1 MSDKPSESA
10 VDKEVP
16 SLQQLRGS
24 IDSIDQ
30 QIHRLLNQRAVC
42 AQQVADAKFI
52 EFEAAKAAGEDPQEV
67 LFYRP
72 EREAQVLRKVIDRN
86 DGPLNGKVVA
96 HIFREIMSACLA
108 LEKPMQVAYLGPEG
122 TFTQAAA
129 VKHFG
134 HGVIPQPQQTIA
146 NVFSQVEAGD
156 SNYGVVPVE
165 NSTEGMVTHTLDSF
179 LNSSLKICG
188 EVELRIELHLMAQ
201 DGVKPDSIKTIVAHQ
216 QALAQ
221 SRQWLDKHWP
231 HVERVAVSS
240 NGEGAKMAAA
250 DPAVAA
256 VAGNM
261 ALEEYNLVSL
271 SSSIEDFS
279 NNTTRFLIIGREPVG
294 ASGSDKTSIAVT
306 TRNKPGALFHLLQP
320 FQDAGVMLTRI
331 DTRPSRTETWTYV
344 FFMEF
349 EGHVD
354 DPKVNNIIEALTEQ
368 SVVIKHLGSYPKA
381 AL

>member
-1 MSDKPSESA
+1 MDDSSKNNP
-10 VDKEVP
+10 VP
-16 SLQQLRGS
+16 TLTELRGS
-24 IDSIDQ
+24 IDSIDR
-30 QIHRLLNQRAVC
+30 QIHSLLNKRAIC

-52 EFEAAKAAGEDPQEV
+52 EFEAAKAAGENPQEV

-72 EREAQVLRKVIDRN
+72 EREAQVLRKVMERN
-86 DGPLNGKVVA
+86 EGPLDSKVVA

-134 HGVIPQPQQTIA
+134 HGVIPQSQQTIA
-146 NVFSQVEAGD
+146 NVFAQVESGD
-156 SNYGVVPVE
+156 CNYGVVPVE

-201 DGVKPDSIKTIVAHQ
+201 EGVDVANIKTIVAHQ

-221 SRQWLDKHWP
+221 SRHWLDKHWP
-231 HVERVAVSS
+231 QVERIAVSS
-240 NGEGAKMAAA
+240 NGEGARLAAQ
-250 DPAVAA
+250 DPTVAA
-256 VAGNM
+256 VAGTM
-261 ALEEYNLVSL
+261 AQEEYNLVNL

-279 NNTTRFLIIGREPVG
+279 NNTTRFLIIGRETVG
-294 ASGSDKTSIAVT
+294 DSGADKTSIAVT
-306 TRNKPGALFHLLQP
+306 MRNKPGALFNILQP

-344 FFMEF
+344 FFIEF
-349 EGHVD
+349 EGHIEE
-354 DPKVNNIIEALTEQ
+354 PKVKQVIEQITAQ
-368 SVVIKHLGSYPKA
+368 SVMFKHFGSYPKA